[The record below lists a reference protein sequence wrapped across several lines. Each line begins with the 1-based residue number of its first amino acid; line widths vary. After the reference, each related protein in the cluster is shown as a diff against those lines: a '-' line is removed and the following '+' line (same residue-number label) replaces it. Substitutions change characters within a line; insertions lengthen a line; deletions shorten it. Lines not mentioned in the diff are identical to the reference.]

1 MGAILVNLSDR
12 ICGGLAGAVVGDA
25 LGALTETLSIRQ
37 IEEIY
42 GWLDDFTELKHRPYD
57 QNRVVGAFT
66 DDASL
71 VIAICKAA
79 IDPQGLCID
88 TIVSRLLEWS
98 EDPNLSKFAGPSTKR
113 AVSRILAGE
122 NPRLVGMG
130 DVQSFTGVSNGGA
143 MKAPPAGWLHPG
155 DVAAAARAAALI
167 CEPTHNTQIAISGA
181 AAIGAACSMAM
192 LDGVSVEAVAVA
204 AIEGARLGERI
215 GMEQGREVA
224 GPSVARR
231 IEHAI
236 RIAASGENL
245 RTILL
250 ALADD
255 IGAGLNTYESVP
267 AAIGVF
273 VAVGGD
279 VNAAAIASANIG
291 DDTDTVGCMAAA
303 IAGTFSGIQGVNPR
317 WLDLVSKINNLDL
330 PDLAGRLAAT
340 HRK

>member
-1 MGAILVNLSDR
+1 MNVNDR
-12 ICGGLAGAVVGDA
+12 ICGGLAGAVIGDA

-42 GWLDDFTELKHRPYD
+42 GWLDDFTELKHKPYD
-57 QNRVVGAFT
+57 QNRVVGAYT

-79 IDPQGLCID
+79 IEPQGFCID
-88 TIVSRLLEWS
+88 TIVSKLLEWS
-98 EDPNLSKFAGPSTKR
+98 EDPNLAKFAGPSTKR

-130 DVQSFTGVSNGGA
+130 DVQSFTGLSNGGA
-143 MKAPPAGWLHPG
+143 MKAPPAGWLYPG
-155 DVAAAARAAALI
+155 DIAASARAAALI

-192 LDGVSVEAVAVA
+192 LDGATVEAVAEA
-204 AIEGARLGERI
+204 AVEGSRLGERI

-224 GPSVARR
+224 GPSVPRR
-231 IEHAI
+231 IEQAI
-236 RIAASGENL
+236 RIANSGHGL

-250 ALADD
+250 NLADE

-273 VAVGGD
+273 VAVAGD

-303 IAGTFSGIQGVNPR
+303 IAGTFTGIQGVNPR
-317 WLDLVSKINNLDL
+317 WMELVSQVNALDL
-330 PDLAGRLAAT
+330 PDLAARLAAT
-340 HRK
+340 HKK